1 MSSQRIITTTEIR
14 RNFNSIIG
22 RLRQHHEHA
31 IVQRGGTPIAVLLPI
46 AEYEQLLRYKR
57 LMMFDQFTRDLGR
70 EVEKRGLGE
79 EELMNEL
86 EETKREVFLE
96 QYGRPA

>member
-1 MSSQRIITTTEIR
+1 MSSQRIITATEIR

-46 AEYEQLLRYKR
+46 VEYEQLLRYKQ
-57 LMMFDQFTRDLGR
+57 LMMFDQFTQDLGR
-70 EVEKRGLGE
+70 EVEKYGLMANVKTQAKLAKKAAKAE
-79 EELMNEL
+79 AQ
-86 EETKREVFLE
+86 V
-96 QYGRPA
+96 